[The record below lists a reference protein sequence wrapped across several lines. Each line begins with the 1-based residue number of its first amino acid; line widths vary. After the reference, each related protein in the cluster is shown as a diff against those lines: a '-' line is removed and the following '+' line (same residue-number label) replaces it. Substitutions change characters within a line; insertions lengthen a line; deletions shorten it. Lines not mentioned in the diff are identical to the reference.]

1 MRLNYAIASDRGLVR
16 DNNEDSAYAG
26 PHLLA
31 LADGMGGHAAGEI
44 ASQIMINFLRS
55 LDQDPAD
62 NDMLALLASG
72 ADEANAEIAEGIRQA
87 PETEGMG
94 TTLTA
99 LMFNGEEFAMCHV
112 GDSRGYLL
120 RDGVLRQV
128 TVDDTYV
135 QSLVEQGKLD
145 PEEVSTHP
153 MRSMIL
159 KAYSGTPV
167 EPTLEIIPTQP
178 GDRILLCSDGLSD
191 PVTHST
197 IEQTLGVGTPD
208 QAARRLVELALR
220 SGGPDNVTVVVSDVV
235 DGETDQEIST
245 TPLTGGALSG
255 TLEEDPRPDTAAG
268 RAAMMIAERKSHTI
282 PPQSTEQTEPPKSR
296 KLLLA
301 ITFTVLLAVIIAGWW
316 GVHHLQNSFYITT
329 ASSEDAQDG
338 SADASAELVIE
349 QGANITLLGKELHS
363 TYQVACLSPSGEL
376 TMIDASATEDC
387 HRFSLA
393 DLTESART
401 EVSSLPR
408 GNYDETLQRMQ
419 HLAANVLPVCVIR
432 ESSSAA
438 SSDTATSTPVTSTPL
453 SSNANSAAPA
463 TSMSANASSGAA
475 AQAGSAQASSAQT
488 TVEPQT
494 PGAQPSPGGPGDLT
508 TPGVNCREV
517 N

>member
-1 MRLNYAIASDRGLVR
+1 MRLDYAIASDRGLVR
-16 DNNEDSAYAG
+16 ENNEDSAYAG

-31 LADGMGGHAAGEI
+31 LADGMGGHAAGEV
-44 ASQIMINFLRS
+44 ASQIMINFLRT
-55 LDQDPAD
+55 LDQDPQD

-120 RDGVLRQV
+120 RDGVLRQI

-167 EPTLEIIPTQP
+167 EPTLEMISTQP

-235 DGETDQEIST
+235 DGETDHEVST

-255 TLEEDPRPDTAAG
+255 TIEEDPRPDTAAG

-282 PPQSTEQTEPPKSR
+282 PPSDGEPPQPTKSKKR
-296 KLLLA
+296 PVA
-301 ITFTVLLAVIIAGWW
+301 IAFIVLLALILAGWW

-329 ASSEDAQDG
+329 ASSSDSE
-338 SADASAELVIE
+338 ADNASELGAELVIE
-349 QGANITLLGKELHS
+349 QGANVSLLGKDLHS

-376 TMIDASATEDC
+376 TMISASSTEDC
-387 HRFSLA
+387 HRFNLA
-393 DLTESART
+393 DLTESARA

-419 HLAANVLPVCVIR
+419 HLAQNVLPVCVIR
-432 ESSSAA
+432 ESSSTRTSAEASAPVTTSAAA
-438 SSDTATSTPVTSTPL
+438 SAAPSGSAEPTAEPTSSAASAATST
-453 SSNANSAAPA
+453 
-463 TSMSANASSGAA
+463 
-475 AQAGSAQASSAQT
+475 SAQASS
-488 TVEPQT
+488 EPQT
-494 PGAQPSPGGPGDLT
+494 PSAGQSSGGLGDLT